1 MPREAYHHDWCG
13 GKFHTRLFFF
23 CGSVYDEY
31 MTIFW
36 IVIGVV
42 AAIAVW
48 LIAAYNRLVRYRYR
62 AREALSDIDVQL
74 KRRYELIPNVVETVK
89 GYMQHERSVLENVTM
104 ARTQAMAQGGDPL
117 KRAKAE
123 NALSNTLKTLF
134 AVSENYPD
142 LKANANFLD
151 LQREL
156 ADTENK
162 IQASR
167 RFYNGTVRDYNTA
180 IETFPTRLISG
191 TFGFG
196 AMEFFELG
204 SEAEREPVK
213 VEF

>member
-1 MPREAYHHDWCG
+1 MDV
-13 GKFHTRLFFF
+13 LFS
-23 CGSVYDEY
+23 CVDYNKG
-31 MTIFW
+31 MTILW
-36 IVIGVV
+36 VVIG
-42 AAIAVW
+42 
-48 LIAAYNRLVRYRYR
+48 IAALAALWLVVMYNRLVRFRYR

-89 GYMQHERSVLENVTM
+89 GYMAHERTVLENVTK
-104 ARTQAMAQGGDPL
+104 ARTQVMRQGGDPL
-117 KRAKAE
+117 TREGAE

-180 IETFPTRLISG
+180 IETFPTRLIADM
-191 TFGFG
+191 FGFSV
-196 AMEFFELG
+196 MKFFELG
-204 SEAEREPVK
+204 LETGREPVK
-213 VEF
+213 VKF